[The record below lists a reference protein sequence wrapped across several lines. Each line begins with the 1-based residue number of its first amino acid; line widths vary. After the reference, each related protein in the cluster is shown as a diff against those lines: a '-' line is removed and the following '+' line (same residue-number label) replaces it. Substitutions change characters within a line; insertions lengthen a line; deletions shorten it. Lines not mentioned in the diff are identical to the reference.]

1 MSYNHLSESNCNS
14 QKDSFSLNNVITC
27 INTAGV
33 NTDAALQIIFR
44 ILFFLFFCVNSASA
58 QNDSIK
64 KKTAT
69 EIFLSQP
76 NFSMYKDNYFITGT
90 SFKEGPSI
98 NNSDVK
104 FQISLKYRIN
114 QKPVFDNVYAYMT
127 YTQKSF
133 WEVYQES
140 KPFGDIN
147 FNPGVGLIRPYMSKK
162 GRLGY
167 YSLMLEHESN
177 GKDSISSRSWNF
189 ISLNW
194 GAEVSP
200 KLIIDAKITIPY
212 GSLSD
217 NTDLLKYI
225 GYGDIGFTYIFIP
238 QKLYAKVILKKG
250 ADWDSR
256 GSVETQLFFK
266 VIPSSNLYMMLQGFH
281 GYGENLLQYNTE
293 VSRIRFGFVI
303 KPNFMNFF

>member
-1 MSYNHLSESNCNS
+1 MSCKNHRSSAWLNFI
-14 QKDSFSLNNVITC
+14 KGLLAVNNVSYCCTVALLKFYLLASLFLSCHC
-27 INTAGV
+27 IN
-33 NTDAALQIIFR
+33 
-44 ILFFLFFCVNSASA
+44 A
-58 QNDSIK
+58 QNDSIE

-69 EIFLSQP
+69 AIFLSQP

-90 SFKEGPSI
+90 SFREGPSI

-114 QKPVFDNVYAYMT
+114 QKPLFDNVYSYLT

-133 WEVYQES
+133 WDVYQKS
-140 KPFGDIN
+140 SPFGDIN
-147 FNPGVGLIRPYMSKK
+147 FNPGVGLMRPYMSKK

-167 YSLMLEHESN
+167 YSLMIEHESN

-200 KLIIDAKITIPY
+200 KLIIDAKVTIPY

-217 NTDLLKYI
+217 NPQLPKYI
-225 GYGDIGFTYIFIP
+225 GYGDLGLTYVFIP

-250 ADWDSR
+250 ADWDWR

-266 VIPSSNLYMMLQGFH
+266 VIPTSNLYMILQGFH
-281 GYGENLLQYNTE
+281 GYGENLLQYNKE
-293 VSRIRFGFVI
+293 VSMIRFGFVL